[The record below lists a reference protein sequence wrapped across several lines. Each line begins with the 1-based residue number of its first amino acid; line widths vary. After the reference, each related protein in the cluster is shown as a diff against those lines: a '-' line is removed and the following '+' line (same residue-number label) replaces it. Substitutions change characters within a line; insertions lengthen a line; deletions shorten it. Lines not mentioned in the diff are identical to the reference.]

1 MSVDDG
7 KARGKDWTPLQVPDF
22 PLCYWSSQLFYLPAA
37 VKSRSLSVTRSSG
50 YARGTLP
57 FSRPRNYSLRPNSRL
72 LRKLQEGMRGYVLF
86 GILFLFLFEC
96 STSKLTGTA
105 TKKLHIKT
113 QLLPGFSLNQVAPYT
128 KEIDKITSSY
138 FFEIF
143 THILLKCRLCIRIN
157 L

>member
-1 MSVDDG
+1 MSVDERES
-7 KARGKDWTPLQVPDF
+7 ARKGLNATSGARFSALPLVKPVVPFARRRQVTF
-22 PLCYWSSQLFYLPAA
+22 LFCYQELRVRKGHTSIRASSKLLP
-37 VKSRSLSVTRSSG
+37 SSC
-50 YARGTLP
+50 
-57 FSRPRNYSLRPNSRL
+57 RL

-86 GILFLFLFEC
+86 GILFFFLFEC
-96 STSKLTGTA
+96 SASKLTGTA

-113 QLLPGFSLNQVAPYT
+113 QLWPGFSLNQVAPYT